1 MILWGWPLVR
11 SCTVNADQWWGYE
24 QKKGSENSSCSLL
37 NTWLSQSYFSPL
49 SLNMRR
55 VRSQC
60 FSPPKWTQL
69 QVWKRPERNQNSTCL
84 SHVSESHCCFCLLQV
99 KWSWMWAEEREAR
112 TKQRPGNTNWITL
125 LNHLISR
132 SLRSLLLRLTS
143 VRTEGFI
150 GLQVD
155 AGVKSVWVFRVES
168 YVGVRK
174 PWEASLWLK
183 KNIYMRIIFLSC
195 LKNEKQCV
203 KLWGKLC
210 FVDFLF
216 SICEKQIFV

>member
-24 QKKGSENSSCSLL
+24 QEKGSENSPCSLL
-37 NTWLSQSYFSPL
+37 NMWLSQSYFSPL

-60 FSPPKWTQL
+60 FPPKM
-69 QVWKRPERNQNSTCL
+69 NQTAGVKATWETKIQ
-84 SHVSESHCCFCLLQV
+84 HVSESLCGFFLLQV

-112 TKQRPGNTNWITL
+112 TKQRPGNANWITL

-132 SLRSLLLRLTS
+132 SLRSLLLLRLIS
-143 VRTEGFI
+143 VWAEGSI

-174 PWEASLWLK
+174 PWEASLWLRNTSGSSSWVASRK
-183 KNIYMRIIFLSC
+183 KNNVWNFGEIMFCRFPFFHLRKTDFC
-195 LKNEKQCV
+195 LKCR
-203 KLWGKLC
+203 
-210 FVDFLF
+210 F
-216 SICEKQIFV
+216 